1 MVAIWSTRS
10 GNSQFHCPDLH
21 HNTISHW
28 QADCFTL
35 LLVYRPGQQLC
46 TYVCLG
52 WVTLQVGARKQ
63 NKKMR
68 KCFFSGLKGKTKHT
82 ILLHG
87 HFSKYFVCSFCYS
100 FCVMKSRTIPA
111 LFLPSKKG
119 HARALHCKLF
129 APHFQQNLCTAPTL
143 FQISMQI
150 LELVFWGF
158 FTLLLNLLTLV

>member
-35 LLVYRPGQQLC
+35 LLGPLVYRPGQQLR

-68 KCFFSGLKGKTKHT
+68 KCFFLAWKGRQSTPYCFT
-82 ILLHG
+82 GTSANIL
-87 HFSKYFVCSFCYS
+87 FF
-100 FCVMKSRTIPA
+100 
-111 LFLPSKKG
+111 
-119 HARALHCKLF
+119 LF
-129 APHFQQNLCTAPTL
+129 AIAFVWWKVEPSLHYSCLQKRGMQGRYIASCLLPT
-143 FQISMQI
+143 FSRIC
-150 LELVFWGF
+150 V
-158 FTLLLNLLTLV
+158 LLLLCSKFPCKFWS